1 MSKVI
6 CAFAGL
12 GKTYLSKKY
21 SNIIDFDLQ
30 GFKYIYNQKDLY
42 NIEKL
47 KGLENK
53 IKNKDWPKNYIIE
66 LRKLMNQRKIILV
79 PADNEVREILV
90 SENID
95 FVFIMPSLDS
105 KDALIAK
112 YKQRGNNQK
121 YIQRAMSDL
130 EQWSNLNYD
139 YETIVLDKDEFLE
152 DWLLKEKII

>member
-6 CAFAGL
+6 CAFADL

-30 GFKYIYNQKDLY
+30 EFKYIYKQEDLH

-47 KGLENK
+47 KGEENK
-53 IKNKDWPKNYIIE
+53 LKNRDWPNNYMTE
-66 LRKLMNQRKIILV
+66 LRKLINQERIILV
-79 PADNEVREILV
+79 PADKEVREILV
-90 SENID
+90 SENIN

-105 KDALIAK
+105 KDVLIAR
-112 YKQRGNNQK
+112 YNQRGNNQK
-121 YIQRAMSDL
+121 YIQRAINDL

-139 YETIVLDKDEFLE
+139 YETIVLDKGEFLE